1 MFRFPWTNEH
11 ELNLDWII
19 RTVKSLLRRVKTL
32 EESGGGGGGA
42 EPYDSTPAALGVA
55 SPGVSDLYA
64 RGDHVHSLPAYGD
77 LLIPV
82 VTDSSI
88 GNVTKTIESDKI
100 YHFTGS
106 GITALNL
113 VLDNVGNKHY
123 HFDFISG
130 TTPPTIT
137 IPGVSWVNGFFTP
150 AANTEYEVDILDGMG
165 VYAAW
170 PI

>member
-1 MFRFPWTNEH
+1 MGFWKRFPYTNFH
-11 ELNLDWII
+11 EINLDWII
-19 RTVKSLLRRVKTL
+19 RKLVQL
-32 EESGGGGGGA
+32 EEKIDSGGSGA
-42 EPYDSTPAALGVA
+42 DPYDSNPAPLGTA
-55 SPGVSDLYA
+55 SPGVSNQYA
-64 RGDHVHSLPAYGD
+64 RGDHVHPLPAYGD
-77 LLIPV
+77 LLIPIA
-82 VTDSSI
+82 TDAST
-88 GNVTKTIESDKI
+88 GNVTKTLESDKI

-106 GITALNL
+106 GITDLNF

-150 AANTEYEVDILDGMG
+150 AANTKYEVDILDGMG

>member
-32 EESGGGGGGA
+32 EESGGA
-42 EPYDSTPAALGVA
+42 EPYDSAPAALGTA
-55 SPGVSDLYA
+55 SPGVSDQYA
-64 RGDHVHSLPAYGD
+64 RGDHVHPLPAYED
-77 LLIPV
+77 MIIPV
-82 VTDSSI
+82 ITDASTGSVSRI
-88 GNVTKTIESDKI
+88 IESDKI

-106 GITALNL
+106 GITDLTL
-113 VLDNVGNKHY
+113 TLDNTGNKHF
-123 HFDFISG
+123 HFNFVSES
-130 TTPPTIT
+130 TPPTIT
-137 IPGVSWVNGFFTP
+137 VGDVAWVNGFFTP
-150 AANTEYEVDILDGMG
+150 AANTKYEVDILDGMG